1 MISETYIYDLINPS
15 IGNEQ
20 SHYDEY
26 VKFLQ
31 SNLDPLIHE
40 PKRLTI
46 LLILTKNPIIT
57 FTALQKI
64 LDTSSGN
71 LTNHLK
77 HLTKNDLVNIS
88 KIFIDT
94 RPNTIVAITDKGKEK
109 LKEYYLLF
117 KKTFDVFEI

>member
-1 MISETYIYDLINPS
+1 MISEAYIYDLIDPNV
-15 IGNEQ
+15 GNEQ

-46 LLILTKNPIIT
+46 LLVLTKNPIIT

-64 LDTSSGN
+64 LDTS
-71 LTNHLK
+71 
-77 HLTKNDLVNIS
+77 
-88 KIFIDT
+88 
-94 RPNTIVAITDKGKEK
+94 
-109 LKEYYLLF
+109 
-117 KKTFDVFEI
+117 

>member
-1 MISETYIYDLINPS
+1 MISEAFIYDIVDSNTS
-15 IGNEQ
+15 DEENY
-20 SHYDEY
+20 YDEY

-31 SNLDPLIHE
+31 SNLDPMIHE

-46 LLILTKNPIIT
+46 LLILTKNPLIT

-77 HLTKNDLVNIS
+77 HLTRCGLTQIS
-88 KIFIDT
+88 KMFIDT
-94 RPNTIVAITDKGKEK
+94 RSNTVISITDNGKEK

-117 KKTFDVFEI
+117 KKTFDIFKL

>member
-1 MISETYIYDLINPS
+1 MISEAYIYDLIDPNV
-15 IGNEQ
+15 GNEQ

-46 LLILTKNPIIT
+46 LLVLTKNPIIT

-71 LTNHLK
+71 LTSHLK
-77 HLTKNDLVNIS
+77 HLTKNDLVHIS

-94 RPNTIVAITDKGKEK
+94 RPNTIVAITDVGKEK

-117 KKTFDVFEI
+117 KKTFDVFNL